1 MAVVLPAF
9 DARVT
14 IVNTLSGGV
23 NSPDRALLLTQGT
36 QQSQT
41 AQQLSDSY
49 GARVQQALNAANSA
63 GQSAT
68 IDALTQQQSLLAS
81 QRDRVTN
88 TVTVVKQALTQSNV
102 ISSNLSYLQ
111 DQLDNLESGSITASQ
126 FATIWDNTMRLINN
140 SAGAG
145 ATLSSNGTGGYVMQN
160 LIGTT
165 SRSSFSSQTLYA
177 PYNADG
183 QVVQVDGT
191 YLGTDWYLTDGSG
204 NTWNSNTGFL
214 NSDAQSATLTGSD
227 GTTSS
232 TSGITFTSFD
242 SSTDT
247 ATFTLDNGT
256 TSVSGTVSRGGLG
269 LLDSFLYG
277 GFDTNVAS
285 DALDRAQAD
294 LNSAQ
299 STLFDAQ
306 ASFRNNLSTLQSR
319 ADLFDTQINGISSD
333 IADQVSN
340 LQSPAAANLA
350 STTLEAQV
358 AQLNYAL
365 LAQRGNTLIK
375 SLILSQDT
383 ISGQVDPSATGSAL
397 VGARVDITA

>member
-1 MAVVLPAF
+1 VAVVLPAF
-9 DARVT
+9 DPRVT
-14 IVNTLSGGV
+14 VTNTLSGGV
-23 NSPDRALLLTQGT
+23 NTPSRALLLNQST
-36 QQSQT
+36 QQIQA
-41 AQQLSDSY
+41 AQRLSDAF
-49 GARVQQALNAANSA
+49 GARVAQALGTVNSA
-63 GQSAT
+63 AQSAT
-68 IDALTQQQSLLAS
+68 IDALTQQQSLLAGR
-81 QRDRVTN
+81 RDRVTN
-88 TVTVVKQALTQSNV
+88 TVTVVKQALTQSNT
-102 ISSNLSYLQ
+102 ISSNLNYLQ
-111 DQLDNLESGSITASQ
+111 DQLDNLESGTITASQ
-126 FATIWDNTMRLINN
+126 FATIWDNTTRLINN

-145 ATLSSNGTGGYVMQN
+145 ATLSKDTNGGYVLQN

-165 SRSSFSSQTLYA
+165 SRSSFSTQTLFA

-183 QVVQVDGT
+183 QVVQIDGS
-191 YLGTDWYLTDGSG
+191 YLGTDWYLTDGSSV
-204 NTWNSNTGFL
+204 TWNSNTGFL
-214 NSDAQSATLTGSD
+214 GSDAQSATLTGSD

-256 TSVSGTVSRGGLG
+256 TSVSGTVTRGGLG

-299 STLFDAQ
+299 ATLYDAQ
-306 ASFRNNLSTLQSR
+306 ASFRDSLNTLQSR
-319 ADLFDTQINGISSD
+319 ADLFDTQIQGLSSD
-333 IADQVSN
+333 IADQITN

-350 STTLEAQV
+350 STALEAQV
-358 AQLNYAL
+358 AQLTYAL

-375 SLILSQDT
+375 SLILAQDT
-383 ISGQVDPSATGSAL
+383 NSGQVDPSATGSAL
-397 VGARVDITA
+397 LGARIDITA